1 MAKLK
6 VQYKNAQIYVQSK
19 LDRNEAINERE
30 LQIFGAKLIRGLMRP
45 RVVKKNKIIYS
56 APNGVTLQKHL
67 RSGISKNDFFLV
79 FAQIIE
85 ATKKVERNGFNI
97 NNLVL
102 NLQYTFINEMTK
114 EVHFIYQPIVSQNI
128 ATNIFS
134 FLYDLSHTAVFQLN
148 EDIHFLN
155 ELIGF
160 LRHMQRYT
168 AQDIENYLL
177 RIYPEVYKQV
187 QRHKTGQSQMLNTKQ
202 NLSDLASDDDDTSL
216 LDEEED
222 VGTSLLDENE
232 VEGTSLLDEDE
243 VEGTSLLDED
253 EDEGTSLL
261 NEDEGTT
268 LIDSK
273 KPNYPYLLRMS
284 NYDQVDISKPVFRIG
299 KEKSFVDY
307 FVANNNAV
315 SRLHADIIENAGN
328 YFIRDNNSTNRT
340 FVNGTMIEVNQDVQ
354 LFDGDAIMLAN
365 EAFEF
370 HRS

>member
-6 VQYKNAQIYVQSK
+6 VKYKNAQIYVQSK
-19 LDRNEAINERE
+19 LDRNETINERE

-45 RVVKKNKIIYS
+45 RVAKKNKIIYS

-85 ATKKVERNGFNI
+85 ATKKVESNGFNI

-102 NLQYTFINEMTK
+102 NLQYTFINEITK

-134 FLYDLSHTAVFQLN
+134 FFYDLSHTAVFQLN

-177 RIYPEVYKQV
+177 KIYPEVYKQV

-202 NLSDLASDDDDTSL
+202 NLSDIASDDDDTSL
-216 LDEEED
+216 LDEESD
-222 VGTSLLDENE
+222 
-232 VEGTSLLDEDE
+232 EGTSLLDED
-243 VEGTSLLDED
+243 EGTSLLDED

-340 FVNGTMIEVNQDVQ
+340 FVNGTMIEINQDVQ